1 MRNLTTTLYL
11 TLVLLLGST
20 GASWG
25 NDFLKGLNAYH
36 SGDFATALREW
47 KPLAEQGDPPSQ
59 YNLGFMHYKGEGVPQ
74 DYKTAV
80 KWYTLAAEQGHAD
93 GQFRLGVMYWSGKG
107 VLQDYKAAV
116 KWYTLAAEQG
126 DSNAQNT
133 LGVMYANGRRV
144 PEDLVY
150 AHMWYNLAASNGS
163 EMAEALRC
171 LVEEKMTLSQIEEA
185 QALAR
190 EFEENQRLVSGTS
203 IH

>member
-1 MRNLTTTLYL
+1 MKNLTTTLYL
-11 TLVLLLGST
+11 TLVLLLGSA

-80 KWYTLAAEQGHAD
+80 KWYTLAAEQG
-93 GQFRLGVMYWSGKG
+93 
-107 VLQDYKAAV
+107 
-116 KWYTLAAEQG
+116 
-126 DSNAQNT
+126 DSNAQNN
-133 LGVMYANGRRV
+133 LGVMYANGRGV

-150 AHMWYNLAASNGS
+150 AHMWFSISALNGNENGS
-163 EMAEALRC
+163 TSRDIVEKTMISAQITIAEELPRKC
-171 LVEEKMTLSQIEEA
+171 
-185 QALAR
+185 AR
-190 EFEENQRLVSGTS
+190 NKYKDC
-203 IH
+203 